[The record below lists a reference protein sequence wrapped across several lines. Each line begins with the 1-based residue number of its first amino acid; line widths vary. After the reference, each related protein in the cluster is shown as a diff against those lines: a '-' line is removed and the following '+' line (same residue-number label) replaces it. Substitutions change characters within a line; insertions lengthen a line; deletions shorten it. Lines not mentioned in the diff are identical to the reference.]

1 MDEGGK
7 SAKKGTAEAALF
19 AAPDVQPPGE
29 PSKHYHGHRERL
41 RQRVL
46 EGDGSHLRDYELLE
60 LLLCAFIPRVD
71 VKPIAKDLLARF
83 GNVSAV
89 LAAAPERL
97 VETKGIGET
106 AAAYIRASGL
116 LLQRAAADQ
125 VKERPVISN
134 WAALVNYVSTRIKHE
149 KTEQVRVLYLDRK
162 NTLIADEKA
171 GQGTVD
177 HAPLYPREL
186 ARRAL
191 ELSASAVILV
201 HNHPSGD
208 PTPSRADID
217 LTREVER
224 ALETLEIRVHDHLVV
239 GANET
244 ISMKA
249 KGLI

>member
-1 MDEGGK
+1 MDDGGK

-19 AAPDVQPPGE
+19 TAPEAQSPGE

-46 EGDGSHLRDYELLE
+46 EGDGSHLKDYELLE

-71 VKPIAKDLLARF
+71 VKPIAKDLLAEF
-83 GNVSAV
+83 GTVSGV
-89 LAAAPERL
+89 LAAPPERL
-97 VETKGIGET
+97 VKIKGVGET
-106 AAAYIRASGL
+106 AAAYIRTSGL
-116 LLQRAAADQ
+116 LLKRAAGDQ
-125 VKERPVISN
+125 IRDRPVISN
-134 WAALVNYVSTRIKHE
+134 WAALVNYVSTSIKHE
-149 KTEQVRVLYLDRK
+149 KTEQTRVLYLDKK
-162 NTLIADEKA
+162 NKLIADEKS

-177 HAPLYPREL
+177 HAPIYPREI

-191 ELSASAVILV
+191 ELSASSVILV
-201 HNHPSGD
+201 HND

-217 LTREVER
+217 LTREIER

>member
-1 MDEGGK
+1 MTDGGK
-7 SAKKGTAEAALF
+7 SAKKGTAEALF
-19 AAPDVQPPGE
+19 ADLQPSDE
-29 PSKHYHGHRERL
+29 QSPSKHYHGHRERL

-46 EGDGSHLRDYELLE
+46 EGDGSHLKDYELLE
-60 LLLCAFIPRVD
+60 LLLCAFIPRID
-71 VKPIAKDLLARF
+71 VKPIAKDLLAEF
-83 GNVSAV
+83 GTVSGV
-89 LAAAPERL
+89 LAASPDRL
-97 VETKGIGET
+97 TKVKGIGET
-106 AAAYIRASGL
+106 AAAYIRTSGL
-116 LLQRAAADQ
+116 LLKRAASDQ
-125 VKERPVISN
+125 IKDRPVISN
-134 WAALVNYVSTRIKHE
+134 WAALVNYVSTSIKHE
-149 KTEQVRVLYLDRK
+149 KTEQTRVLFLDRK
-162 NTLIADEKA
+162 NKLIADEKT

-177 HAPLYPREL
+177 HAPIYPREI

-191 ELSASAVILV
+191 ELSASSVILV

-208 PTPSRADID
+208 PTPSKADVD